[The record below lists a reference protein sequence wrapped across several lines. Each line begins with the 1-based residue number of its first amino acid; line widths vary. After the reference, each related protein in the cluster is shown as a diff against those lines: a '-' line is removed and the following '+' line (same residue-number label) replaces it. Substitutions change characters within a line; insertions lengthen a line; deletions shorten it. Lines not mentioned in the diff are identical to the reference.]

1 MHLKRNTVKKNGK
14 VYEYAKIVQSVRRE
28 DGQVTQEVKKNLG
41 RMKTEEDWER
51 AEAVLEAMKKGEE
64 VVKLKD
70 VKIERQ
76 LELGAVWAGDDVWT
90 DAGVGKA
97 ISVSFSER
105 DFKYN
110 VERMT
115 FLLAVN
121 RLYKPGSDLAAHKWI
136 DEKAYCQLKPEE
148 QWVYRTVYRLA
159 EQKDQVEKE
168 VFQNLK
174 ETSNISLDKVFYDL
188 TSSYFEGKGPELAL
202 FGYSRDHRPDRKQIV
217 LGVVMMDGLPI
228 AHRVWAG
235 NTADKSTL
243 EKSVKDLKEKFGIE
257 DVTFVADRGVMSST
271 NLGDLE
277 GWGYDYILSTN
288 RRKDET
294 AEELLV
300 KDVPGSG
307 KVRAREVHTAA
318 EKRYILCLNEERR
331 EKDLEKLETVKE
343 ECEKELEKLK
353 KKHEESQEGRGRP
366 RTKESTLQQVGKILG
381 KNKRLF
387 DIEFDETLEWEL
399 NKKALDYEKDIA
411 GKILLI
417 TTDNLKPSKIL
428 DEYKNLKDV
437 ERAFDDLKNFLK
449 LRPFHHNTDKGVRG
463 HTFICILAL
472 LLKRLMEKRTEK
484 TFKEIMSKLE
494 PLKANILNVRGEKIC
509 QRNEIT
515 HTQEKMFGSLGVEVP
530 PRILV
535 ETKN

>member
-28 DGQVTQEVKKNLG
+28 DGQVTQKVVKNLG

-51 AEAVLEAMKKGEE
+51 AESILEAMKKGEE

-70 VKIERQ
+70 VKIEKQ
-76 LELGAVWAGDDVWT
+76 LELGGIWAADDIWT
-90 DAGVGKA
+90 EVGVGKA
-97 ISVSFSER
+97 IRNSFAGR
-105 DFKYN
+105 DFEYN
-110 VERMT
+110 IERMA

-121 RLYKPGSDLAAHKWI
+121 RLYDPGSDLAARKWI
-136 DEKAYCQLKPEE
+136 DKRAYCQLEPEE
-148 QWVYRTVYRLA
+148 QWVYRTGYRLA
-159 EQKDQVEKE
+159 DQKDEIE
-168 VFQNLK
+168 EEIFQNLRK
-174 ETSNISLDKVFYDL
+174 NLNLSLNRVFYDL

-217 LGVVMMDGLPI
+217 LGVVMMDGIPI

-243 EKSVKDLKEKFGIE
+243 EKSVKDLKERFGIE

-277 GWGYDYILSTN
+277 DWGYDYILSTN
-288 RRKDET
+288 RRKNKT
-294 AEELLV
+294 AEKLLV
-300 KDVPGSG
+300 KDVPGSD
-307 KVRAREVHTAA
+307 KVRAREVRSKG

-331 EKDLEKLETVKE
+331 KKDLEKLEKVRE
-343 ECEKELEKLK
+343 ECEKELEELK
-353 KKHEESQEGRGRP
+353 KRYENSQEGRGRP
-366 RTKESTLQQVGKILG
+366 MTKESTLKQAQNILG

-387 DIEFDETLEWEL
+387 DIKFDETLEWEL
-399 NKKALDYEKDIA
+399 NEEAWLYEKDIA
-411 GKILLI
+411 GKILLVS
-417 TTDNLKPSKIL
+417 TDNLKPSKTL

-437 ERAFDDLKNFLK
+437 EQAFDDLKNFLK

-472 LLKRLMEKRTEK
+472 LLKKLMEKRTEK
-484 TFKEIMSKLE
+484 TFKKIMNELE

-515 HTQEKMFGSLGVEVP
+515 HSQEKIFESLDVETP
-530 PRILV
+530 PRMLV
-535 ETKN
+535 ETKK